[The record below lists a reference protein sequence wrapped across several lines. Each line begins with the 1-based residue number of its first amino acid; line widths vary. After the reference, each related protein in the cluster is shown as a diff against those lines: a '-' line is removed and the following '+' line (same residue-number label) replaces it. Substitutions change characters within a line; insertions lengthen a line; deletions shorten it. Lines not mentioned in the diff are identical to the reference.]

1 MNRQELVTDVASRSG
16 LSADD
21 VSRVITAL
29 QGSVTD
35 AVSKGDKVTVPG
47 FLTLERTHRAARTGR
62 NPQTGEPIEI
72 AAGYAVKVSAGA
84 TLRNAVKA

>member
-35 AVSKGDKVTVPG
+35 AVSNGDKVTVPG